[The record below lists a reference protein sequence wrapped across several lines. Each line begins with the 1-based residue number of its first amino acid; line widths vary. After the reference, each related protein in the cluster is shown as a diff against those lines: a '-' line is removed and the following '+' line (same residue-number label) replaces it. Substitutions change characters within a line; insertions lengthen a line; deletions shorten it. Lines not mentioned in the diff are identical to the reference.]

1 MCCKQGR
8 IDHRDCV
15 ESCSLPGQCRKLS
28 YRKINGPRK
37 QPLPCIRAK
46 TKHTQNTS
54 INQHNCTKQG
64 ISQRAPRLC
73 IQFAQHLLCQKKIQN
88 ISTRLVSAKTPEAQ
102 GCKRQPQSHPN
113 TAPGC
118 RMPHAHA
125 PSKHS
130 HRSCAQDAPSSLP
143 AMTSK
148 AVTSICCLNK
158 RQKPWQ
164 LRSCFKNPLACSVG
178 LTQKNLD
185 IIRAVLHVD
194 MTHVVA
200 QPC

>member
-1 MCCKQGR
+1 MTALSHAACHGSVKNYR
-8 IDHRDCV
+8 IEKSMDPENSHCHAFEPRQSIHRT
-15 ESCSLPGQCRKLS
+15 PQ
-28 YRKINGPRK
+28 
-37 QPLPCIRAK
+37 
-46 TKHTQNTS
+46 S
-54 INQHNCTKQG
+54 INTTVQNKGSAKWHQD
-64 ISQRAPRLC
+64 
-73 IQFAQHLLCQKKIQN
+73 FAFSLHSTCCAKKIQN

-102 GCKRQPQSHPN
+102 GCKRQPQTHPN

-130 HRSCAQDAPSSLP
+130 HRSRAQDAPSSLP

-178 LTQKNLD
+178 LTQKTWPSSVQCCTL
-185 IIRAVLHVD
+185 
-194 MTHVVA
+194 T
-200 QPC
+200 